1 MSTKVSPFMGGL
13 GRDLTDKIM
22 IDTNGNVGINV
33 SSAATVDDALLNVQG
48 NVIIGT
54 NASNVFTV
62 TGQFDLGAR
71 EGAIN
76 EYTTIIKTRHD
87 SRK

>member
-22 IDTNGNVGINV
+22 IDTNGNVGINI
-33 SSAATVDDALLNVQG
+33 SSASTVDDALLNVQG

-62 TGQFDLGAR
+62 TGKFDLG
-71 EGAIN
+71 
-76 EYTTIIKTRHD
+76 TL
-87 SRK
+87 

>member
-13 GRDLTDKIM
+13 GRDITDKIM
-22 IDTNGNVGINV
+22 IDTNGNVGINI
-33 SSAATVDDALLNVQG
+33 SSTATVDDALLSVQG

-62 TGQFDLGAR
+62 TGQFDLGAL
-71 EGAIN
+71 
-76 EYTTIIKTRHD
+76 
-87 SRK
+87 

>member
-1 MSTKVSPFMGGL
+1 MGGL

-22 IDTNGNVGINV
+22 IDTNGNVGINI
-33 SSAATVDDALLNVQG
+33 SSASTVDDALLNVQG

-62 TGQFDLGAR
+62 TGQFDLG
-71 EGAIN
+71 
-76 EYTTIIKTRHD
+76 TL
-87 SRK
+87 

>member
-22 IDTNGNVGINV
+22 IDPNGNVGINI
-33 SSAATVDDALLNVQG
+33 SSASTVDDALLNVQG

-62 TGQFDLGAR
+62 TGIFDLGAL
-71 EGAIN
+71 
-76 EYTTIIKTRHD
+76 
-87 SRK
+87 S

>member
-13 GRDLTDKIM
+13 GRDITDKIM
-22 IDTNGNVGINV
+22 IDTNGNVGINI
-33 SSAATVDDALLNVQG
+33 SSASTVDDALLNVQG

-62 TGQFDLGAR
+62 TGQFDLG
-71 EGAIN
+71 
-76 EYTTIIKTRHD
+76 TL
-87 SRK
+87 

>member
-22 IDTNGNVGINV
+22 IDPNGNVGINI
-33 SSAATVDDALLNVQG
+33 SSASTVDDALLNVQG

-62 TGQFDLGAR
+62 TGQFDLG
-71 EGAIN
+71 
-76 EYTTIIKTRHD
+76 TL
-87 SRK
+87 

>member
-22 IDTNGNVGINV
+22 IDTNGNVGINI
-33 SSAATVDDALLNVQG
+33 SSASTVDDALLNVQG

-62 TGQFDLGAR
+62 TGQFDLG
-71 EGAIN
+71 
-76 EYTTIIKTRHD
+76 TL
-87 SRK
+87 